1 MKYLSLAAVF
11 AAASVPAL
19 AQVSVVDSQPVMP
32 KAPAAAVFSGPASQG
47 QGEMF
52 YQMQVLQQEVLEL
65 RGQVEEL
72 SHEIKRL
79 KQQRLDDYVDL
90 DKRIAAL
97 SGQPVSQG
105 PEPQNGSESLSQSNA
120 EDSAVNGTNSNGLD
134 ERELYRQAINLVLK
148 QKDYDKAAS
157 QFVSY
162 LDNFPQGLYAPN
174 AMYWLGEIYLLRGQL
189 SDSELWFNRLL
200 TDFSSHS
207 KVPDAK
213 YKLGTVYHQL
223 GQDAKAKKLLQEVA
237 GSDTTAAQLARD
249 YLAKA
254 FSS

>member
-1 MKYLSLAAVF
+1 MKYLPLAVVF

-32 KAPAAAVFSGPASQG
+32 KAPVAAASSDSSSQG
-47 QGEMF
+47 QAEMF
-52 YQMQVLQQEVLEL
+52 YQLQVLQQEVLEL
-65 RGQVEEL
+65 RGQVEGQAYEL
-72 SHEIKRL
+72 KRL

-97 SGQPVSQG
+97 SGQPVA
-105 PEPQNGSESLSQSNA
+105 NGSETRSSV
-120 EDSAVNGTNSNGLD
+120 DSASVGGESSAAASATNGLD

-148 QKDYDKAAS
+148 QKDYDQAAK

-174 AMYWLGEIYLLRGQL
+174 AMYWLGEIYLLRSQL
-189 SDSELWFNRLL
+189 NDSEIWFNRLL
-200 TDFSSHS
+200 TEFSSHS
-207 KVPDAK
+207 KIPDAK
-213 YKLGTVYHQL
+213 FKLGTVYHQL

-237 GSDTTAAQLARD
+237 GSDTTAAQLAKD

-254 FSS
+254 FTP